1 MTKQGTSNPSF
12 YFIAE
17 NPKGGRAHPTRC
29 SSMAPQ
35 PSLPVNIFLN
45 AIMIKIWAVI
55 IINSTHFK
63 ATDCYL
69 AYSLGGEKTNN
80 RGNTS
85 ILCHSVPHHTSQ
97 RNPFID
103 KGLQYGEEQKMQEAI
118 LYPGRAWSRGWSCDD
133 HTATMYWSHDWSC
146 TDDISDHALF
156 TWLIMHWSCD
166 WSCADHVWCHT
177 LIMCLWRQWT

>member
-118 LYPGRAWSRGWSCDD
+118 LYPGRAWSHLPKAQMFASSLLSSTSTTPPLVCPSLDVRN
-133 HTATMYWSHDWSC
+133 
-146 TDDISDHALF
+146 
-156 TWLIMHWSCD
+156 
-166 WSCADHVWCHT
+166 
-177 LIMCLWRQWT
+177 

>member
-1 MTKQGTSNPSF
+1 
-12 YFIAE
+12 
-17 NPKGGRAHPTRC
+17 
-29 SSMAPQ
+29 MAPQ

-103 KGLQYGEEQKMQEAI
+103 KGLPYGEEQKMQEAI
-118 LYPGRAWSRGWSCDD
+118 LYPGRAWC
-133 HTATMYWSHDWSC
+133 
-146 TDDISDHALF
+146 I
-156 TWLIMHWSCD
+156 TWLHFDFFIFFVSANRSLFILCAAFLRHIGSFMGVKTRLYLWSVPSVTNSTRPPGGRWPNQPSKWTCK
-166 WSCADHVWCHT
+166 WLPPPS
-177 LIMCLWRQWT
+177 LWLLLKVENGLQNT